1 MDGAREGRARTDTGG
16 CNSFTHQ
23 SVLSA
28 ETDPFRLDFQFE
40 FSRTY
45 SHQYEK
51 RSEASIASG
60 WGGMRYSSGWIA
72 RGRGLDEPG
81 RRKDRSESRESRP
94 RGIATCISTRS
105 LVFSIAQSNVL
116 LSVSITAGK

>member
-1 MDGAREGRARTDTGG
+1 MGDSETILWTARARDNARTDTGG

-72 RGRGLDEPG
+72 RGRGL
-81 RRKDRSESRESRP
+81 
-94 RGIATCISTRS
+94 
-105 LVFSIAQSNVL
+105 VFSIAQSNVL
-116 LSVSITAGK
+116 LSVSMTAGK